1 MSLGPAIDRGCS
13 GISLTLSKHQ
23 ALNLAKQTVLADL
36 LSANKFDE
44 ARRLLEQQLQK
55 GELMNPRIDKY
66 WAPVADTIAGAIQLR
81 SGMAVATVPF
91 WDALHDFFV
100 TSIEPIWGHAHKGH
114 VYFRLGFAF
123 VKHDL
128 ARARREFELAY
139 KEDIYLERGTGG
151 TPEEIKIRSY
161 KYSAYVALAILETI
175 DDADFSTLTDKEQ
188 FIDQLFGPSF
198 DAAIAGAAV
207 PSELVQKAIVAIAP
221 PQALLT
227 CQTLYNEL
235 QNAASRALPFA
246 TVSLT
251 GTVLESLLLADLY
264 HRKGLK
270 TLSNGKDILR
280 VELGPLLQEAIAKSI
295 FLSEAVRAACEL
307 VQIFRNR
314 LHPGNE
320 LRQQYKLV
328 PRVAMTL
335 KILFDLTLLEW
346 RKAFP

>member
-1 MSLGPAIDRGCS
+1 M
-13 GISLTLSKHQ
+13 
-23 ALNLAKQTVLADL
+23 AKQTVLADL

-44 ARRLLEQQLQK
+44 ARHLLEQQLQK
-55 GELMNPRIDKY
+55 GELMDPRTDKY
-66 WAPVADTIAGAIQLR
+66 WAPIADTIASVIQSR
-81 SGMAVATVPF
+81 SQTVFATIPF
-91 WDALHDFFV
+91 WEALRDFFV
-100 TSIEPIWGHAHKGH
+100 TSIEPVWGHAHKGH
-114 VYFRLGFAF
+114 LYFRLGFAS

-139 KEDIYLERGTGG
+139 REDVYLESEKGG
-151 TPEEIKIRSY
+151 THEEIENRSY
-161 KYSAYVALAILETI
+161 NYSAYVALAVLETI
-175 DDADFSTLTDKEQ
+175 DDADFPTPTDKEQ

-198 DAAIAGAAV
+198 DAAIRGAAV
-207 PSELVQKAIVAIAP
+207 RPEFVQDAIIAIAP

-235 QNAASRALPFA
+235 QVATSRALPFA

-251 GTVLESLLLADLY
+251 GTVLESLLFADLY
-264 HRKGLK
+264 HRKGFR
-270 TLSNGKDILR
+270 TLSTGKDTGKDIR
-280 VELGPLLQEAIAKSI
+280 YVELGPLLQEAIAKSI
-295 FLSEAVRAACEL
+295 FHSEAVRAACKL